1 MKKKFLYVLL
11 LLPSVL
17 LAQSSEQ
24 LTDVIKQTDVQTLQL
39 LSSEF
44 NLEYQHRQQRIDN
57 YLNSYPE
64 TKRKFI
70 ENGVEHEIF
79 DISSE
84 GPVYSHTTNRGASIT
99 ARANRLYDGGP
110 MGLSVQ
116 GQGMT
121 AYVWDGGIVRN
132 THNEFPNGKVIN
144 MDFATTPSFHATHVT
159 GTIVA
164 QGFQTNLRGVA
175 FDAGAR
181 SYDWNNDYSQMSTAA
196 SQGMLVS
203 NHSYWSGASSGIW
216 IFGAYDSRARQLDQ
230 ILFSAPFYMFVG
242 SAGNDRNEFSSTT
255 IGPYLNEKGGY
266 NLIKGMHNAKNS
278 LTVGAVDQVNS
289 YTGPQSVVMSAFS
302 SWGPTDDGRIKP
314 DIVTKGTN
322 VRSTSSTSDTADAV
336 SQGTSMAS
344 PGVTGVALLLQQ
356 HHFNLMNQFMRGATL
371 KGLILHTA
379 DEAGFWPGPDYRFGW
394 GLINAERAAAVINDT
409 SNEINIM
416 QENMLS
422 DGQTYTFEVFAT
434 GTEPLMASI
443 SWYDR
448 AALANNGTNDP
459 DTILLTNDLDL
470 RIIGNGET
478 YFPWTLDPSNPSA
491 PAVRNADNFR
501 DNFEKVEIDT
511 PVAGTYIVQVTHKG
525 TLVSGNQTYSLI
537 VSGINQTLSTNAL
550 KADEFRIYPN
560 PARGSFNI
568 ASPSYSADL
577 NVEMFDVQGRRVL
590 ERKISGS
597 QNEIN
602 VQGIP
607 TGVYMVR
614 LSSDAGAITKKLVI
628 Q

>member
-1 MKKKFLYVLL
+1 MRIYYLFILSPLFV
-11 LLPSVL
+11 
-17 LAQSSEQ
+17 LAQAPHQ
-24 LTDVIKQTDVQTLQL
+24 LSDVIRNTDVESLKQ
-39 LSSEF
+39 LSVEF
-44 NLEYQHRQQRIDN
+44 NLEYEQRNLRIEQ
-57 YLNSYPE
+57 YLQLNTNVP
-64 TKRKFI
+64 RRFI
-70 ENGVEHEIF
+70 EDEVEYEIF
-79 DISSE
+79 DISNDE
-84 GPVYSHTTNRGASIT
+84 PVYSHTTNRGAAIT

-110 MGLSVQ
+110 MGLDVQ

-144 MDFATTPSFHATHVT
+144 VDFASTPSFHATHVT

-175 FDAGAR
+175 FDASAR

-203 NHSYWSGASSGIW
+203 NHSYWSGSSSGVW
-216 IFGAYDSRARQLDQ
+216 IFGAYDQRARQLDQ
-230 ILFSAPFYMFVG
+230 ILFAAPFYLFVG
-242 SAGNDRNEFSSTT
+242 SAGNDRNDFSDPV
-255 IGPYLNEKGGY
+255 IGPYLAQKSGF
-266 NLIKGMHNAKNS
+266 NLIKGMHNSKNS
-278 LTVGAVDQVNS
+278 LTVGAVDQVNT
-289 YTGPQSVVMSAFS
+289 YTSSQSVVMSSFS

-322 VRSTSSTSDTADAV
+322 VRSTSSASDTADAI
-336 SQGTSMAS
+336 SQGTSMAA

-394 GLINAERAAAVINDT
+394 GLINAERAAGVITNT
-409 SNEINIM
+409 ANQINVM
-416 QENMLS
+416 QENMLTE
-422 DGQTYTFEVFAT
+422 GQTYTFEVYAT
-434 GTEPLMASI
+434 GNEPLVASI
-443 SWYDR
+443 SWSDR

-459 DTILLTNDLDL
+459 TNILLTNDLDL

-478 YFPWTLDPSNPSA
+478 HFPWTLDPENLSF
-491 PAVRNADNFR
+491 PAARNTDNFR
-501 DNFEKVEIDT
+501 DNFEKVEIDN

-525 TLVSGNQTYSLI
+525 NLVSGNQTYSLI
-537 VSGINQTLSTNAL
+537 VSGINQTLSTNSL
-550 KADEFRIYPN
+550 VADEFRIYPN

-568 ASPSYSADL
+568 ASPSYSGDL
-577 NVEMFDVQGRRVL
+577 QLELFDVQGRRVM

-597 QNEIN
+597 QNEISL
-602 VQGIP
+602 QAIP

-614 LSSDAGAITKKLVI
+614 LSSDSGAITKKLVI

>member
-1 MKKKFLYVLL
+1 MKIYFFLL
-11 LLPSVL
+11 LCPFFLI
-17 LAQSSEQ
+17 AQTPEQ
-24 LTDVIKQTDVQTLQL
+24 LSEVIRNTDLVSLQQ
-39 LSSEF
+39 LSAEF
-44 NLEYQHRQQRIDN
+44 DFEFQQRQQRIDQF
-57 YLNSYPE
+57 LQTNSNIQ
-64 TKRKFI
+64 RKYI
-70 ENGVEHEIF
+70 EEGVEYEIF
-79 DISSE
+79 DISDNT
-84 GPVYSHTTNRGASIT
+84 PVYSHTTNRGAAIT

-110 MGLSVQ
+110 IGLNVQ

-132 THNEFPNGKVIN
+132 THNEFPNEKVLN
-144 MDFATTPSFHATHVT
+144 MDFASTPSFHATHVT

-203 NHSYWSGASSGIW
+203 NHSYWSGSSSGVW

-230 ILFSAPFYMFVG
+230 ILFSAPFYLFVG
-242 SAGNDRNEFSSTT
+242 SAGNDRNDFSSTT

-289 YTGPQSVVMSAFS
+289 YTSPQSVVMSAFS

-322 VRSTSSTSDTADAV
+322 VRSTSSASDTADAI
-336 SQGTSMAS
+336 SQGTSMAA

-394 GLINAERAAAVINDT
+394 GLINAERAAGVITNT
-409 SNEINIM
+409 ANQINVM
-416 QENMLS
+416 QENMLTE
-422 DGQTYTFEVFAT
+422 GQTYTFEVYAT
-434 GTEPLMASI
+434 GNEPLVASI
-443 SWYDR
+443 SWSDR

-459 DTILLTNDLDL
+459 TNILLTNDLDL

-478 YFPWTLDPSNPSA
+478 HFPWTLDPENLSF
-491 PAVRNADNFR
+491 PAARNADNFR
-501 DNFEKVEIDT
+501 DNFEKVEIDN

-525 TLVSGNQTYSLI
+525 NLVSGNQTYSLI
-537 VSGINQTLSTNAL
+537 VSGINQTLSTNSL
-550 KADEFRIYPN
+550 VADEFRIYPN

-568 ASPSYSADL
+568 ASPSYSGDL
-577 NVEMFDVQGRRVL
+577 QLELFDVQGRRVM

-597 QNEIN
+597 QNEISL
-602 VQGIP
+602 QAIP

-614 LSSDAGAITKKLVI
+614 LSSDSGAITKKLVI